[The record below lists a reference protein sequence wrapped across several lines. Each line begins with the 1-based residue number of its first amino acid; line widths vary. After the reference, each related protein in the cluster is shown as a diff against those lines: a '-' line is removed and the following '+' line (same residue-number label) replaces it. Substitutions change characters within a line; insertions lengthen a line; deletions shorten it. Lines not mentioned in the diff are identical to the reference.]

1 MLIYRLQEFSLFLIS
16 KWCHLKRFISVNY
29 WPIYFRK
36 LKFRRENLKVPRYN
50 IFLKHFAIKILYDG
64 CNKKKSS
71 SNIVTILY
79 DGCNKKKSSSNIVT
93 IFLKYSVLWNIELS
107 ICNWG
112 INFGFTDEK
121 NIKWFPE
128 LIHDKLL
135 RARMKFSAITLLP
148 IILLYFKWIPP

>member
-16 KWCHLKRFISVNY
+16 KWCHLKRFISANY
-29 WPIYFRK
+29 WPICFRK

-71 SNIVTILY
+71 SNIVTI
-79 DGCNKKKSSSNIVT
+79 
-93 IFLKYSVLWNIELS
+93 FLKYSVLWNIALS

-112 INFGFTDEK
+112 INFGFIDEK

>member
-16 KWCHLKRFISVNY
+16 KWCHLKRFISANY
-29 WPIYFRK
+29 WPICFRK

-50 IFLKHFAIKILYDG
+50 IFLKHFAIK
-64 CNKKKSS
+64 
-71 SNIVTILY
+71 ILY

>member
-16 KWCHLKRFISVNY
+16 KWCHLKRFISANY

-50 IFLKHFAIKILYDG
+50 IFLKHFAIK
-64 CNKKKSS
+64 
-71 SNIVTILY
+71 ILY

>member
-16 KWCHLKRFISVNY
+16 KWCHLKRFISANY
-29 WPIYFRK
+29 WPICFRK

-50 IFLKHFAIKILYDG
+50 IFLKQFAIK
-64 CNKKKSS
+64 
-71 SNIVTILY
+71 ILY